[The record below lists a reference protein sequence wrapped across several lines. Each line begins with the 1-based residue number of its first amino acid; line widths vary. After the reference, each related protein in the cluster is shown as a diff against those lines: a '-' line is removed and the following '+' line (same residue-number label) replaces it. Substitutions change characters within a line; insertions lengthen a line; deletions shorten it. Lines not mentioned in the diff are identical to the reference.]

1 MVCFTKMGLKLFGR
15 INSSDLGSEAIKAFL
30 VDSSIMKA
38 SL

>member
-1 MVCFTKMGLKLFGR
+1 MSLPLKIGR

-30 VDSSIMKA
+30 VDSSIMNA